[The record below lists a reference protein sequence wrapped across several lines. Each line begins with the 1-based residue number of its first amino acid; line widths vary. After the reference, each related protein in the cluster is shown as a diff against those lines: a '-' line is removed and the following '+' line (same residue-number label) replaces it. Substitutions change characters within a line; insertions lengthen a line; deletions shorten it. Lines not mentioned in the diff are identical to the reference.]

1 MGVKIVTIGGGSS
14 YTPELVEGFLK
25 RYDQLPV
32 DELWLVDIEE
42 GKHKLDIVSELA
54 RRMIKKAGVP
64 MKLYTTLDRR
74 EALPGAD
81 FVTTQMRVGLLDARI
96 KDERIPLSHGILGQE
111 TNGAG
116 GLFKG
121 LRTIPVILDICKDI
135 HELCPDAW
143 LINFT
148 NPAGMVTEAIQR
160 YGAHKKAIGLC
171 NVPIGMHTSIAKML
185 DRPIED
191 VRVNFGGLNHMVY
204 ATQVFVDGKERTKD
218 VIEKWG
224 TMTMNNI
231 TGTSW
236 YRGFVRELGVLPSPY
251 HRYYYMAKE
260 NLEEAIEKYKKNGTR
275 AETVKKVEA
284 DLFELYKDPDL
295 DIKPD
300 LLSKRGGALYS
311 DAACNLICSIY
322 TDKRDIQVVN
332 TCNRGVMREFEY
344 DEVVEISCMITKA
357 GPVPIEVGKLP
368 KAAIGLVQQIKSF
381 EVAAI
386 EAAVSGSYDK
396 ALLALMINPMVS
408 SQKYGTIVLDE
419 LLDAH
424 RKYLP
429 QFKAYYEQKDAE
441 RAAEAAKAA
450 EEAKAEA

>member
-14 YTPELVEGFLK
+14 YTPELIEGFLK

-42 GKHKLDIVSELA
+42 GRQKLEIVSGLA

-74 EALPGAD
+74 EALPGAN

-96 KDERIPLSHGILGQE
+96 KDERIPLSHGLFGQE

-135 HELCPDAW
+135 KELCPDAW

-148 NPAGMVTEAIQR
+148 NPAGMVTEAINR
-160 YGAHKKAIGLC
+160 YGVHKKAIGLC
-171 NVPIGMHTSIAKML
+171 NVPINMHKNIAEILGK
-185 DRPIED
+185 EQKD
-191 VRVNFGGLNHMVY
+191 VRVNFGGLNHMVF
-204 ATQVFVDGKERTKD
+204 ATSVFANGKDMTGA

-224 TMTMNNI
+224 TQSMNNI

-236 YRGFVRELGVLPSPY
+236 YNGFVKALGAIPCPY

-260 NLEEAIEKYKKNGTR
+260 SLEEAIEKYNHNGTR
-275 AETVKKVEA
+275 AETVKKLEA
-284 DLFELYKDPDL
+284 DLFEKYKDENL
-295 DIKPD
+295 DVKPPE
-300 LLSKRGGALYS
+300 LSKRGGAMYS

-322 TDKRDIQVVN
+322 SDKRDIQVVN
-332 TCNRGVMREFEY
+332 TLNRGAVPELGY
-344 DEVVEISCMITKA
+344 DDIAEVSCMITKD
-357 GPVPIEVGKLP
+357 GPVPLPIGHLP
-368 KAAIGLVQQIKSF
+368 KAAIGLVHQIKCF
-381 EVAAI
+381 ELAAC
-386 EAAVSGSYDK
+386 EAAVTGNYDK
-396 ALLALMINPMVS
+396 ALLAMMINPMVA
-408 SQKYGTIVLDE
+408 SQKYGTILLDE
-419 LLDAH
+419 MLEAH

-429 QFKAYYEQKDAE
+429 QFAEYFAKKDA
-441 RAAEAAKAA
+441 APADDSAK
-450 EEAKAEA
+450 